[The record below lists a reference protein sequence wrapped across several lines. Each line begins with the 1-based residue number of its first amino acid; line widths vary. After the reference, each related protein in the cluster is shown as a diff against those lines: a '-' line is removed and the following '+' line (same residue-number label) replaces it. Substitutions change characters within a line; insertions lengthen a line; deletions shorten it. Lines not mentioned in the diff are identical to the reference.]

1 MSRLEFEVEYSVDG
15 ASGQFV
21 ATLPGLGYISSFG
34 ATFEEA
40 EANIMEAA
48 LAYLEALQKEGMPLP
63 QPEQSTGTVLVLE
76 LAA

>member
-1 MSRLEFEVEYSVDG
+1 MSRLEFEVEYAVDETTG
-15 ASGQFV
+15 EFV

-48 LAYLEALQKEGMPLP
+48 MAYLEALQKEGIPLP
-63 QPEQSTGTVLVLE
+63 QAGRITGTVLVLE